1 MDGMDDAALIYLA
14 LHGNQEA
21 ANILFRRYYLNIS
34 DYFKAQ
40 IWDQE
45 ITQDLAQE
53 TFLKAWKNLSQVRS
67 SFSGWLHMIAHRV
80 LVDYLRQRQR
90 YPPPASLTHEHD
102 REDRQFSIE
111 AQLLISE
118 DIQEELKNMP
128 DMQHECMKLT
138 ITEQLTPDEV
148 AQRLGLKISTVR
160 TYISE
165 GRKKLK
171 DAIFHAREQ

>member
-14 LHGNQEA
+14 LHGNREA
-21 ANILFRRYYLNIS
+21 ANILFRRYYLNIA
-34 DYFKAQ
+34 DYFKTQ
-40 IWDQE
+40 TWDQE

-67 SFSGWLHMIAHRV
+67 SFSAWLHMIARRV

-90 YPPPASLTHEHD
+90 YPPPSSLTHEYD
-102 REDRQFSIE
+102 REDREFSVE
-111 AQLLISE
+111 AQLLMRE

-128 DMQHECMKLT
+128 EMQRECMKLI
-138 ITEQLTPDEV
+138 ITEQLTPDEI
-148 AQRLGLKISTVR
+148 AQRLELKISTVR
-160 TYISE
+160 TYISD

-171 DAIFHAREQ
+171 NAIFDTGEQ